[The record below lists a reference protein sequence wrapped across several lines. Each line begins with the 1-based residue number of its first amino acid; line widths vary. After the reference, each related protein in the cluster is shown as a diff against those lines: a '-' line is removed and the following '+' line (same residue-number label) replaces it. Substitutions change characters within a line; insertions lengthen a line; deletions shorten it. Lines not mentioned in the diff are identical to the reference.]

1 MMWRGCA
8 SCFREGER
16 EKAFVVILR
25 HSTACIAFLS
35 FSLPFLG
42 LLSSFLFYFPVSDF
56 VQATLIQRKKLERLF
71 FLADAKPV

>member
-1 MMWRGCA
+1 M
-8 SCFREGER
+8 
-16 EKAFVVILR
+16 VILR

-56 VQATLIQRKKLERLF
+56 VQASLIQKKKLERLF
-71 FLADAKPV
+71 FLANAKPV